1 MSEAA
6 LRDALREV
14 DEPLPGRVRSLAATE
29 SKITLVASIG
39 RSVGASTFALNLAQ
53 EKTATQS
60 SLLLLDTNHSNPYLA
75 QQLSAHGINREIYRT
90 HHGFSIAELISHD
103 SLQLISPALN
113 LYDEI
118 IVDYGQLYSPRKT
131 LAGKRLY
138 EEIFSWA
145 TQSNSTLIFLS
156 RSDSRSL
163 NQASQ
168 LINECSQS
176 LPSLT
181 PILLLTLNSVLSGRE
196 RGKLIKEASSQIQGK
211 VRILSRASSGGWADG
226 ESEFNLAIR
235 LPKERASSRDSGAD
249 GGRALVGYSFRMRV
263 YLAST
268 ADELQEF
275 LEDQSITI
283 DEVYAPTPIYS
294 ATHPDLDEEEV
305 EYSLSL
311 LAAEDALDLMDDQ
324 SGAGLVL
331 AFEIPEE
338 MLGTF
343 DEISATITAPIDWK
357 MMEAIFLVG
366 EDADDLTWFAPQE
379 AESNLAEWL
388 RG

>member
-1 MSEAA
+1 
-6 LRDALREV
+6 
-14 DEPLPGRVRSLAATE
+14 
-29 SKITLVASIG
+29 
-39 RSVGASTFALNLAQ
+39 
-53 EKTATQS
+53 
-60 SLLLLDTNHSNPYLA
+60 
-75 QQLSAHGINREIYRT
+75 
-90 HHGFSIAELISHD
+90 
-103 SLQLISPALN
+103 
-113 LYDEI
+113 
-118 IVDYGQLYSPRKT
+118 
-131 LAGKRLY
+131 
-138 EEIFSWA
+138 
-145 TQSNSTLIFLS
+145 
-156 RSDSRSL
+156 
-163 NQASQ
+163 
-168 LINECSQS
+168 
-176 LPSLT
+176 
-181 PILLLTLNSVLSGRE
+181 
-196 RGKLIKEASSQIQGK
+196 
-211 VRILSRASSGGWADG
+211 
-226 ESEFNLAIR
+226 
-235 LPKERASSRDSGAD
+235 
-249 GGRALVGYSFRMRV
+249 MRV

-343 DEISATITAPIDWK
+343 DEISATITSAIDWK

-379 AESNLAEWL
+379 AESNLEEWL